1 MGHLLV
7 PVLLGVC
14 LVNIGLR
21 ARESRAP
28 EADTRKAPPAVVK
41 PVKPVEP
48 RALGGVPV
56 SGVERPTLPRG

>member
-14 LVNIGLR
+14 LVNVGLR
-21 ARESRAP
+21 ARASRAP
-28 EADTRKAPPAVVK
+28 EADARKAPPAVVK
-41 PVKPVEP
+41 PVES

-56 SGVERPTLPRG
+56 SEVRRSTLPRG